1 MRQRSVSIAW
11 VCSEN
16 GYDSDER
23 SRRLVF
29 GFIVLLLLCFV
40 FGKIQLKRES
50 QLLKDL
56 HNGITVRTVAMAG
69 VEVTSIT

>member
-11 VCSEN
+11 VCSGN

-40 FGKIQLKRES
+40 FGKTQLKRES

-56 HNGITVRTVAMAG
+56 HNGIIVRTAAMAG
-69 VEVTSIT
+69 MEVTCIT